1 MFLFPYSQWGITTH
15 DTLADGFADYFGEKI
30 LLIRKR
36 FVNISPYNPPST
48 VAPKLVKFAPM
59 TQKQVLNIMN
69 QLKSKSCE
77 LDTMPT
83 HIFKQIAP
91 TSLDL

>member
-1 MFLFPYSQWGITTH
+1 MVT
-15 DTLADGFADYFGEKI
+15 
-30 LLIRKR
+30 
-36 FVNISPYNPPST
+36 
-48 VAPKLVKFAPM
+48 PKLVKFAPM
-59 TQKQVLNIMN
+59 TQKQVLSIMN

-91 TSLDL
+91 SIAGLITKIVNVSLEGGEFCHTWKTAMVHPLLKKIGLELI